1 MIRKIMLWTTAAVLS
16 AGCIFAQDNAEGERR
31 GGMRGGMRGPGGMR
45 GRMGGQ
51 GMRMQ
56 FRDARG
62 EAEKQIAAK
71 FSKEY
76 EALVKERAANEAKL
90 QELAKKAG
98 VTLPQADF
106 TRREKLAAFNKKYEK
121 ELKEIEELQKT
132 DFRAAMQKRMELMR
146 KEGIE
151 MPFGGRM
158 GQGGMRG
165 GMRGPG
171 GADGGAVV
179 PRRGNPR
186 AAMEKTMKEKLPA
199 DFAEYEKLQKE
210 DPRKAQMK
218 FREMAKKLRE
228 MNRAAAPAAAK

>member
-1 MIRKIMLWTTAAVLS
+1 MA
-16 AGCIFAQDNAEGERR
+16 
-31 GGMRGGMRGPGGMR
+31 
-45 GRMGGQ
+45 
-51 GMRMQ
+51 
-56 FRDARG
+56 
-62 EAEKQIAAK
+62 
-71 FSKEY
+71 
-76 EALVKERAANEAKL
+76 KERAANEAKM

-151 MPFGGRM
+151 LPFFG
-158 GQGGMRG
+158 GGMRG

-171 GADGGAVV
+171 GAEGGAVAN
-179 PRRGNPR
+179 RRGNPR
-186 AAMEKTMKEKLPA
+186 AAMEKMMKEKMPA
-199 DFAEYEKLQKE
+199 EFAEYEKLKKE
-210 DPRKAQMK
+210 DVRKAQIK

>member
-1 MIRKIMLWTTAAVLS
+1 MIRKIVLFTAVAVIS

-31 GGMRGGMRGPGGMR
+31 GGMRGGMRG
-45 GRMGGQ
+45 RMGGGQ
-51 GMRMQ
+51 GGMRMQ

-71 FSKEY
+71 FNKEY
-76 EALVKERAANEAKL
+76 EALVKERAANEAKF

-106 TRREKLAAFNKKYEK
+106 IRREKLAAFNKKYEK

-158 GQGGMRG
+158 GGQGGMRG
-165 GMRGPG
+165 PRGAEG
-171 GADGGAVV
+171 GVEAPA

-186 AAMEKTMKEKLPA
+186 AAMEKTMKEKMPA
-199 DFAEYEKLQKE
+199 DFAEYEKLKKE
-210 DPRKAQMK
+210 DPRKANIK